1 MGRSSAASSGT
12 VPTVPSSL
20 PGPDDIDAA
29 YLTRALRAA
38 GLVRPSSEAVV
49 RTVERHRIGTGQ
61 MGSSVR
67 YLLAW
72 EPDDPFLPR
81 SVVGKFP
88 SDDERSRAAGA
99 AGAYAKEL
107 GFYRDLQPRLEVP
120 TPQPIV
126 AELDPSTSGFVL
138 LMTDLRGSVQGDQ
151 LAGCD
156 LELAGLAAETV
167 ATLHAP
173 TWGRADEVV
182 AHGWIPEPS
191 MARVEEHRQLLRFFL
206 PGFRVQLGDRL
217 SADDLALGGWIA
229 EHFIDLAVAQ
239 PLPRCIVHN
248 DFRLDNLLIDG
259 SSGTRSLTVV
269 DWQTIGVG
277 AGPVDVAY
285 FVGTGLHT
293 EPDAASERA
302 LVERYR
308 VRLGEL
314 GVSAAADDVWRSYVL
329 GSASGYVMA
338 VIASQLVVRTE
349 RGDAMF
355 ALMAS
360 RSAAMTR
367 RLGLAGLIT

>member
-1 MGRSSAASSGT
+1 MVPPASAA
-12 VPTVPSSL
+12 
-20 PGPDDIDAA
+20 A
-29 YLTRALRAA
+29 
-38 GLVRPSSEAVV
+38 V
-49 RTVERHRIGTGQ
+49 RTVERNRIGTGQ

-67 YLLAW
+67 YILRW
-72 EPDDPFLPR
+72 EPEDPSLPR

-107 GFYRDLQPRLEVP
+107 GFYRDLQPHLEVP
-120 TPQPIV
+120 TPRPIV
-126 AELDPSTSGFVL
+126 AEIDPSTARFVL
-138 LMTDLRGSVQGDQ
+138 LMSDLRGSVQGDQ

-156 LELAGLAAETV
+156 LELAAVAAETI

-173 TWGRADEVV
+173 TWGRTDEVV
-182 AHGWIPEPS
+182 AHGWIPEPAP
-191 MARVEEHRQLLRFFL
+191 ARLEEHRQLLRFFL
-206 PGFRVQLGDRL
+206 PGFRVQLADHL
-217 SADDLALGGWIA
+217 SADDLALGDWVA
-229 EHFIDLAVAQ
+229 DHFVDLAVAQ

-248 DFRLDNLLIDG
+248 DFRLDNLLIDR
-259 SSGTRSLTVV
+259 SGPTGPRLTVV

-293 EPDAASERA
+293 EPAEADERA
-302 LVERYR
+302 VVERYR
-308 VRLGEL
+308 ARLAAL
-314 GVSAAADDVWRSYVL
+314 GVDAGADDVWRSYVL
-329 GSASGYVMA
+329 GSISGYVMA

-367 RLGLAGLIT
+367 RLGLAGLVA